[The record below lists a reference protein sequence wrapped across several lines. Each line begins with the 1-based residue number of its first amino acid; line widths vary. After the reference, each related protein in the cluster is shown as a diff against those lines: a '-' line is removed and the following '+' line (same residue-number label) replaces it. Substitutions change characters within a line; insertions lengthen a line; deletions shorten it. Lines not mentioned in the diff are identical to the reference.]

1 MLVIERKVGES
12 ILIGDNIR
20 IVLSDINGGKAKIAI
35 DAPRE
40 IKILRNELVETSEF
54 NKNASVASIKDMKE
68 LNEKFKK

>member
-20 IVLSDINGGKAKIAI
+20 IVLSDISGGKVKIAI

-54 NKNASVASIKDMKE
+54 NKNASIANIKDMKE
-68 LNEKFKK
+68 LNEKLKK